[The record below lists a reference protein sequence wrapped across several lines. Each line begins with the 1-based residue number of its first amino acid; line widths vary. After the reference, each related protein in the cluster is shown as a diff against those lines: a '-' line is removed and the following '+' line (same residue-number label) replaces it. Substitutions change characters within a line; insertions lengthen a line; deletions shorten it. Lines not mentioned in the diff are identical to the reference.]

1 MDMEKKYDFTD
12 EMKVFGDITLRRI
25 VALRDFGDVK
35 AGDKGG
41 WIEKEENLSQDGN
54 AWVCGNARVFG
65 NAQVC
70 DDARVYG
77 NAWVYGDAWVCGDAH
92 VTSKSDYIVFKNF
105 WSSGR
110 YFTYTFSNRM
120 WKVGCFYGT
129 GEELIKKAYADS
141 EDSGWHYEQAVRYA
155 EAAEQRRKK

>member
-1 MDMEKKYDFTD
+1 
-12 EMKVFGDITLRRI
+12 L
-25 VALRDFGDVK
+25 
-35 AGDKGG
+35 
-41 WIEKEENLSQDGN
+41 
-54 AWVCGNARVFG
+54 VCGDAQVYGDARVF
-65 NAQVC
+65 
-70 DDARVYG
+70 
-77 NAWVYGDAWVCGDAH
+77 GDAWVCGDAH
-92 VTSKSDYIVFKNF
+92 VTSESDYIVFKNF

-155 EAAEQRRKK
+155 EAAERRRKK

>member
-1 MDMEKKYDFTD
+1 M
-12 EMKVFGDITLRRI
+12 FGDITLRRI

-54 AWVCGNARVFG
+54 AWVCGDAWVFG

-70 DDARVYG
+70 GKARVYG
-77 NAWVYGDAWVCGDAH
+77 KAWVCGDAQVCGDAH
-92 VTSKSDYIVFKNF
+92 VASESDYIVFKNF

-155 EAAEQRRKK
+155 EAAERRRKK

>member
-1 MDMEKKYDFTD
+1 
-12 EMKVFGDITLRRI
+12 MKVFGGITLRRI

-54 AWVCGNARVFG
+54 AWVFG

-70 DDARVYG
+70 
-77 NAWVYGDAWVCGDAH
+77 GDAWVRGDAH
-92 VTSKSDYIVFKNF
+92 VASESDYIVFKNF

-155 EAAEQRRKK
+155 EAAERRRKK

>member
-12 EMKVFGDITLRRI
+12 EMKVFGGITLRRI

-54 AWVCGNARVFG
+54 AWVCGNARICG
-65 NAQVC
+65 DAQVC
-70 DDARVYG
+70 GDAR
-77 NAWVYGDAWVCGDAH
+77 VCGDAH
-92 VTSKSDYIVFKNF
+92 VASESDYIVFKNF

-155 EAAEQRRKK
+155 EAAERRRKK

>member
-12 EMKVFGDITLRRI
+12 EMKVFGGITLRRI

-54 AWVCGNARVFG
+54 AWVFG

-70 DDARVYG
+70 
-77 NAWVYGDAWVCGDAH
+77 GDAH
-92 VTSKSDYIVFKNF
+92 VASESDYIVFKNF

-155 EAAEQRRKK
+155 EAAERRRKK